1 MPLLLE
7 GIGENIANE
16 QETNY
21 KIRIPFNLVKDG
33 DDNRW
38 YQNKIRK
45 PIFSKKIQVFHK
57 EKYTTDELTMLILSQ
72 NV

>member
-45 PIFSKKIQVFHK
+45 PIFSKKI
-57 EKYTTDELTMLILSQ
+57 
-72 NV
+72 